1 MIPSPDV
8 ACILLYGDVG
18 DKWDGVTDADI
29 VRELHDYE
37 VLYSK
42 IDVRINSYG
51 GSVFA
56 GLAIFNALRS
66 SKADITIYVD
76 GVAASIASVIAMCG
90 KPVYLSQYARLMIHN
105 VTTGCWGN
113 KEDLKQTMEEVEK
126 LEDTLANIYAGKT
139 GLDKESI
146 KNTYFDGKD
155 HWMTAQEAKDLG
167 FIDGIYDVEQADE
180 SQVDT
185 PVQVYNLFLN
195 RFKKPL
201 NATAMFEKLTRRPMF
216 ANCKDE
222 DAALSLIGT
231 LENKA
236 EKYDSVI
243 KENDALKQKLK
254 GFEDAAAEAR
264 KKEIESVLDSAVKD
278 ERIRPADRETY
289 KSLLEKDFEN
299 ASKILEGLP
308 KKKMIKDVI
317 NPVDSEN
324 KSDWDKE
331 QDNIKKRR
339 YNR

>member
-1 MIPSPDV
+1 
-8 ACILLYGDVG
+8 
-18 DKWDGVTDADI
+18 
-29 VRELHDYE
+29 
-37 VLYSK
+37 
-42 IDVRINSYG
+42 
-51 GSVFA
+51 
-56 GLAIFNALRS
+56 
-66 SKADITIYVD
+66 
-76 GVAASIASVIAMCG
+76 
-90 KPVYLSQYARLMIHN
+90 
-105 VTTGCWGN
+105 
-113 KEDLKQTMEEVEK
+113 
-126 LEDTLANIYAGKT
+126 
-139 GLDKESI
+139 
-146 KNTYFDGKD
+146 
-155 HWMTAQEAKDLG
+155 
-167 FIDGIYDVEQADE
+167 
-180 SQVDT
+180 
-185 PVQVYNLFLN
+185 
-195 RFKKPL
+195 
-201 NATAMFEKLTRRPMF
+201 MFENLTRRPMF